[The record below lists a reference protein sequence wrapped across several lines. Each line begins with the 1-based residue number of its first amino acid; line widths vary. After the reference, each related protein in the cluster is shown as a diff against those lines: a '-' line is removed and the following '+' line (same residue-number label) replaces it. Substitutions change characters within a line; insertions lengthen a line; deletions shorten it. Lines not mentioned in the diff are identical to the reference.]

1 MSEQPPPAAA
11 YMMALRGLQPW
22 FNAVD
27 AVGLV
32 RGAWRAGLLQASES
46 PADVAAL
53 VAATGMAADRCEAV
67 AEALVAHGV
76 LDRDGDGRYRVADDW
91 SALLLADPP
100 QSLETVLRYQDARV
114 RMVEDAVTGGGDYW
128 AADAADRT
136 AYAIGVSLDPAT
148 AHGRS
153 LLRFAL
159 GQSPEVLE
167 LFEAGGTYLEL
178 GCGAAGSMTAA
189 LQEFPQTS
197 AVGVELSADLV
208 AVARDR
214 AVRLGVA
221 DRMEV
226 VHGDAA
232 AYDGRTDFDF
242 GFWSQF
248 FFPEESRAG
257 ALAVLHR
264 SVRPGGVV
272 VAPLLG
278 DPVTG
283 VDDLRT
289 DDGREYAV
297 DRVLH
302 GGWGI
307 PIRSPEELV
316 AELEG
321 AGFVDPEVLDNG
333 FSRRV
338 RARRP

>member
-1 MSEQPPPAAA
+1 VSEQPPAAA
-11 YMMALRGLQPW
+11 YMLALRGLQPW

-32 RGAWRAGLLQASES
+32 RGAWRSGLLQACGS
-46 PADVAAL
+46 PVDAADLAS
-53 VAATGMAADRCEAV
+53 ATGQAPDRCAVV

-76 LDRDGDGRYRVADDW
+76 LDRLDDGRYRVGEAW
-91 SALLLADPP
+91 SALLLTDPP
-100 QSLETVLRYQDARV
+100 QSMETVLRYQDARL

-136 AYAIGVSLDPAT
+136 AYAIGVSLDPST
-148 AHGRS
+148 DHGRS

-178 GCGAAGSMTAA
+178 GCGAAGAMTAA
-189 LQEFPQTS
+189 LQEFPQLS

-214 AVRLGVA
+214 AARLGVA

-232 AYDGRTDFDF
+232 AYDGREDFHF

-248 FFPEESRAG
+248 FFPEESRPG

-264 SVRPGGVV
+264 SVRPGGIVI
-272 VAPLLG
+272 APLMG

-283 VDDLRT
+283 VEDLRT